1 MIQLH
6 HGDCLDIMRDIPDES
21 IDMILCDPPYGTTK
35 CSWDNVIPF
44 TPMWEQYRRIIKKN
58 GAILLFGSEPFASQ
72 LRVSNLK
79 HFRYD
84 WIWEKE
90 QGIGFANANK
100 MPMKSHEIVSVFY
113 EKLPTYNPQGL
124 RPCSKKVS
132 RDTKQGK
139 DSGKYLGKNGV
150 DGTSYVRTSTN
161 YPKSVLRFSRAA
173 KGKHHPTEKPVELA
187 EYLIRTYTNEG
198 ETVLDNCMGSGTT
211 GIACVN
217 TNRKFIGIE
226 KENEEEPFFDIAR
239 QRIAEAKLGDML

>member
-6 HGDCLDIMRDIPDES
+6 HGDCLDIMRDIPDGS

-44 TPMWEQYRRIIKKN
+44 APMWEQYRRIIKKN

-124 RPCSKKVS
+124 RPCDKKVS
-132 RDTKQGK
+132 RNTKQG
-139 DSGKYLGKNGV
+139 SAGKYLGRNGV
-150 DGTSYVRTSTN
+150 DGTSYTQTNTN
-161 YPKSVLRFSRAA
+161 YPKSVLRFNRAA

-211 GIACVN
+211 GVACVN
-217 TNRKFIGIE
+217 TDRNFIGIE
-226 KENEEEPFFDIAR
+226 KEETYSNIAR
-239 QRIAEAKLGDML
+239 QRVAEAQLRGML